1 MDEIVMGCAFDVTV
15 IGDPVG
21 EPSGAEP
28 NCRARDNRGVVAAV
42 FVAEGAGGAV

>member
-15 IGDPVG
+15 IGDPG

-28 NCRARDNRGVVAAV
+28 NCRARDNRGVAV
-42 FVAEGAGGAV
+42 FAAGGAGAGAV

>member
-28 NCRARDNRGVVAAV
+28 NCRARDSRGVAV
-42 FVAEGAGGAV
+42 FAAGGASAV